1 MTTTT
6 KGAPPLDRQSARKLL
21 AQMVLIR
28 RFEERCVE
36 LYGQGKIRG
45 FMHLYDGEEAIAV
58 GLSHH
63 MRDGD
68 GVVATYREHGQALA
82 RGVPAGALMA
92 EMFGKREGCSR
103 GRGGSMHIF
112 DKAHAFYGGNA
123 IVAGGLPVAVGL
135 ALADQQLKRDR
146 VTVCFFGEGAVAE
159 GEFHEAL
166 NLAALW
172 RVPIVF
178 VCENNLYAMGS
189 ALHVDEADTQI
200 AHKARNYA
208 MAAEAVDGM
217 DLLAVLDASKRAL
230 DIARKG
236 APVFLEMRTYRFR
249 AHSMF
254 DAQGYRTKEEVE
266 QWKKKDPIPSFLANM
281 KDAGTLTETD
291 LSDAERD
298 ALRVIE
304 DAVAFAEAGTFEPV
318 SDLLKDVVA
327 GGFEGARR

>member
-6 KGAPPLDRQSARKLL
+6 KGAPALDRQSARKLL

-82 RGVPAGALMA
+82 RGVPAGAIMA
-92 EMFGKREGCSR
+92 EMFGKREGCSG

-112 DKAHAFYGGNA
+112 DKARAFYGGNA

-200 AHKARNYA
+200 EHKARNYA

-236 APVFLEMRTYRFR
+236 APVCVGLDPRLDWIPDEFYSR
-249 AHSMF
+249 AF
-254 DAQGYRTKEEVE
+254 E
-266 QWKKKDPIPSFLANM
+266 QHGQTPVAMWHMQRPHPCQCGNCCEQNSATFSSVKPMPRRDPC
-281 KDAGTLTETD
+281 
-291 LSDAERD
+291 
-298 ALRVIE
+298 
-304 DAVAFAEAGTFEPV
+304 
-318 SDLLKDVVA
+318 
-327 GGFEGARR
+327 